1 MQFDEKKYNTSKDG
15 LLTNSIPL
23 DESVKARY
31 DVNRSQSSV
40 RVFSVLNSLS
50 SYSKTIEC

>member
-1 MQFDEKKYNTSKDG
+1 MQFDEKNNSSKDG

-40 RVFSVLNSLS
+40 RVLPKPNSIS
-50 SYSKTIEC
+50 SF